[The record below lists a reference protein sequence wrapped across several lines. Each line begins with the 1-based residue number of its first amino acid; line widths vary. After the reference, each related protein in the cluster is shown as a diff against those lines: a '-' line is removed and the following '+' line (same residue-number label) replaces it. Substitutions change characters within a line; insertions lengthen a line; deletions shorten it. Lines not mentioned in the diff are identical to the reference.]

1 MARHHYGTLVALQ
14 QSSARSV
21 PGAPWAYQFEM
32 RVRFAAGPGET
43 KPQTREIENMSEKI
57 EAQATPKNRSWIY
70 LVAAF
75 IVLAAIGVLT
85 S

>member
-1 MARHHYGTLVALQ
+1 M
-14 QSSARSV
+14 
-21 PGAPWAYQFEM
+21 
-32 RVRFAAGPGET
+32 
-43 KPQTREIENMSEKI
+43 KPATREIESMSQKA
-57 EAQATPKNRSWIY
+57 EAQPAPKNRSWIY

>member
-1 MARHHYGTLVALQ
+1 
-14 QSSARSV
+14 
-21 PGAPWAYQFEM
+21 
-32 RVRFAAGPGET
+32 
-43 KPQTREIENMSEKI
+43 MSEHV
-57 EAQATPKNRSWIY
+57 ESRSAPKNRSWIY